1 MGREQ
6 ELIRAVK
13 NRDLPTV
20 QKLVAKIKASKNKL
34 LGSTKRLNVNHQ
46 DCDGFSALH
55 HAALSGSPELISL
68 LLETQAAID
77 IKDSNGMRPLHYAA
91 WQGKPEPVHL
101 LLRAAASVNM
111 ASTDGQIP
119 LHLAAQY
126 GHYEV
131 SEMLLQH
138 QSNPCHINKAK
149 KTPLD
154 LSCEFGRLKVVQLLL
169 NSHLCVAL
177 LEGQAKDASDPNY
190 TTPLHLASKNGHKE
204 IIRQLLKAGIEINR
218 QTKTGTALHEAALY
232 GKTEVVRL
240 LLESGIDVNVR
251 NTYNQ
256 TALDI
261 VNQFTTSH
269 ASKEIKQL
277 LREASGIL
285 QVRALKDFWNVHD
298 PTALNIRAGDVIT
311 VLEQHTD
318 GRWKGHIHDTQRGTD
333 RVGYFP
339 PSIVEV
345 ISKRLGTT
353 LSRSAT
359 VPAHQRQGLTKT
371 QLVGSVVTQGALVSP
386 ADGPHQ
392 PGQTNGQPSTD
403 RANDGP
409 ENIAGDRNSVGSDGS
424 VGSTRS
430 AGSGQST
437 EGMNGQTT
445 TILIENAK
453 LLPPGGEDLQ
463 LHSLGPNS
471 CTQQMDPVTGTLCHQ
486 TPFSCKLGETIS
498 QQQNCP
504 EQLLEGKDAKAIYSW
519 LSEFQLQMY
528 TANFVNAGYDVPTI
542 SRMTPEDLTA
552 VGVTK
557 PGHRKK
563 ISTEISKLSIAEW
576 LPNYTPDDLME
587 WLSAIGLPQYH
598 KKLVENGYDSITI
611 VTDLTWE
618 DLQEIGINQLGHQK
632 KIMLAV
638 KKLADIRKSLNQVD
652 GKILRRRVPGSL
664 DIVTIE
670 SLENGES
677 QLPQSPKMLTF
688 QDSELSYELQTA
700 MSNSCQ
706 ETLDIKSTQAISRSQ
721 ESIGIRSRGSGHSQ
735 ENVVTRAA
743 LSSHS
748 QESLGSGSSSS
759 SSGGRTSI
767 LHRTKNSLGIPPG
780 KSSQENYGK
789 PVSQLTVHDG
799 ISGYPNGHAESPLKE
814 RNLPEGMDH
823 YQGPQAQKLC
833 SPSRPVNAQLQM
845 QQSHSTLP
853 ATPPCTP
860 PHISSKGILPHV
872 FMHPNVTLKSNPA
885 PVLSPPEQPKTPTRV
900 CSQDVQSQ
908 NHAFSYLHSH
918 CGSSSSTEAPVPPPK
933 PVLPDAIPV
942 LWPPVGECNGEVFKF
957 KKRSHSLNRYAMSDG
972 EAEEEDVPP
981 STLES
986 YATLTRRP
994 GRSQVAHTYAQP
1006 DKKVL
1011 RSQSFAIRARK
1022 KGPPPPPPKRLSSVS
1037 TTQPLEMEGE
1047 IGTESESGQPI
1058 SIEGDGPTL
1067 LAAITDNGGKTRTVK
1082 SITAMLEV
1090 SSGGSPQKITHP
1102 AQKDPSC
1109 GARTLD
1115 LSAAELAA
1123 KPRDTIDGN
1132 VTRRRTISESAVSR
1146 SEALPIIM
1154 DDVKSDTEDELK
1166 IGREEAGISSSSQNS
1181 SNECIPFAE
1190 EGNLTIKQRPKPN
1203 GASKVDTS
1211 TINLDHGI
1219 QSAHTLGN
1227 LTQSS
1232 EKDHGIS
1239 PGKKLEVPD
1248 FNLTESDTVK
1258 RRPKLK
1264 EKESSMGMGPGSD
1277 GQTYSMAPTS
1287 RYSETQAASISTSTL
1302 SPDVL
1307 PVTRDVFDDDSIE
1320 FRIAEIEKS
1329 ILSLEKGMMKPSVS
1343 LKPSISSAAQP
1354 RIVTDVSLQKAAMKP
1369 GIPNKATVQKAI
1381 SLVSAKPS
1389 SVASTKLVFS
1399 GSPAVFQH
1407 VMQTVPNTIIPEKTV
1422 GTMPEF
1428 PRPYVMPTSCP
1439 LKLNADTRLSQSGG
1453 SHVPMKPLSPAPDP
1467 ALVQQKL
1474 DRTNSSLEAALKAA
1488 EKKLVAEEL
1497 KSSCEAVKS
1506 TKNILDDI
1514 SNMFD
1519 DLADQLEAML
1529 D

>member
-13 NRDLPTV
+13 NRDLATV
-20 QKLVAKIKASKNKL
+20 QKLVAKTKASKNKL

-46 DCDGFSALH
+46 DSDGFSALH
-55 HAALSGSPELISL
+55 HAALSGNPELIAL
-68 LLETQAAID
+68 LLEMQAAVD

-91 WQGKPEPVHL
+91 WQGNPEPVHL

-111 ASTDGQIP
+111 ASADGQIP
-119 LHLAAQY
+119 LHLSAQY

-204 IIRQLLKAGIEINR
+204 IIRQLLKAGIEINK

-240 LLESGIDVNVR
+240 LLDSGIDVNIR

-285 QVRALKDFWNVHD
+285 QVRALKDFWNIHD
-298 PTALNIRAGDVIT
+298 PTALNIRAGDIIT

-318 GRWKGHIHDTQRGTD
+318 GRWKGHIHDSQKGTD

-359 VPAHQRQGLTKT
+359 VPAQRQGLAKM
-371 QLVGSVVTQGALVSP
+371 QPVGPNVLPVALVPPVASH
-386 ADGPHQ
+386 HQ
-392 PGQTNGQPSTD
+392 PGQANGQPSTKGT
-403 RANDGP
+403 GP

-437 EGMNGQTT
+437 EGMTGQTT
-445 TILIENAK
+445 TIIIENAK
-453 LLPPGGEDLQ
+453 PLTPGGDDVQ
-463 LHSLGPNS
+463 LHSLGPES
-471 CTQQMDPVTGTLCHQ
+471 WSQQMDPVTGTLRHL
-486 TPFSCKLGETIS
+486 SNCKLGEIS
-498 QQQNCP
+498 QQHSWP

-519 LSEFQLQMY
+519 LNEFQLQMY
-528 TANFVNAGYDVPTI
+528 TAHFINAGYDIPTI

-563 ISTEISKLSIAEW
+563 ISTEISKLSVAEW
-576 LPNYTPDDLME
+576 LPNYTPADLME

-598 KKLVENGYDSITI
+598 KKLVENGYDSINI

-618 DLQEIGINQLGHQK
+618 DLQEIGINKLGHQK

-638 KKLADIRKSLNQVD
+638 KKLADIRKSMNQVD
-652 GKILRRRVPGSL
+652 GKMLKRRIPGSL

-670 SLENGES
+670 SLENGE
-677 QLPQSPKMLTF
+677 LPQTPKMLTF

-706 ETLDIKSTQAISRSQ
+706 EPLSIESIQGMSGSQ

-735 ENVVTRAA
+735 ENMVSRAT

-759 SSGGRTSI
+759 SSGGRTSV
-767 LHRTKNSLGIPPG
+767 LHKTKENVGIPPG
-780 KSSQENYGK
+780 RPNQENSGK
-789 PVSQLTVHDG
+789 PMSRVTDG
-799 ISGYPNGHAESPLKE
+799 RNGHTNRHAGSPLKE
-814 RNLPEGMDH
+814 RNVPEGMDH
-823 YQGPQAQKLC
+823 YQQPQAQKFS
-833 SPSRPVNAQLQM
+833 SPAKPMNAQLQI
-845 QQSHSTLP
+845 QQSQNVLP

-860 PHISSKGILPHV
+860 PHTSSNKKLPHV
-872 FMHPNVTLKSNPA
+872 FLYPNVNLKSHPA
-885 PVLSPPEQPKTPTRV
+885 PALPPSEQPKTPTHV
-900 CSQDVQSQ
+900 YSQHVQAQ
-908 NHAFSYLHSH
+908 NHALQTNAQKTFSYLHSH
-918 CGSSSSTEAPVPPPK
+918 CGSSTEGPVLPPK
-933 PVLPDAIPV
+933 PFMPGAVQV
-942 LWPPVGECNGEVFKF
+942 LWPPVEECNGETFKF
-957 KKRSHSLNRYAMSDG
+957 KKRSQSLNRYAMSDG
-972 EAEEEDVPP
+972 ETEEEEVPT
-981 STLES
+981 STLGS

-994 GRSQVAHTYAQP
+994 GRSQVAHSNAQP

-1022 KGPPPPPPKRLSSVS
+1022 KGPPPAPPKRLSSVS
-1037 TTQPLEMEGE
+1037 TTQSLEMESE
-1047 IGTESESGQPI
+1047 TGTVSEREQPPSVEGFDLILPTVIAESRGNARS
-1058 SIEGDGPTL
+1058 
-1067 LAAITDNGGKTRTVK
+1067 VK

-1090 SSGGSPQKITHP
+1090 SSSGSPQVVTHP
-1102 AQKDPSC
+1102 AQKDPSHEA
-1109 GARTLD
+1109 GNSD
-1115 LSAAELAA
+1115 LCTAKLAE
-1123 KPRDTIDGN
+1123 KPRDAHGGN
-1132 VTRRRTISESAVSR
+1132 ITRRRTISESAMPRTEV
-1146 SEALPIIM
+1146 LPVT
-1154 DDVKSDTEDELK
+1154 DDVKSDTEDEK
-1166 IGREEAGISSSSQNS
+1166 AGREEAGISSSSQNS
-1181 SNECIPFAE
+1181 SSECIPFAE
-1190 EGNLTIKQRPKPN
+1190 EGNLTIKQRPKTN
-1203 GASKVDTS
+1203 GTSKTDTS
-1211 TINLDHGI
+1211 TTNLEHGT
-1219 QSAHTLGN
+1219 QSFPVAG
-1227 LTQSS
+1227 SS
-1232 EKDHGIS
+1232 EKDHNS
-1239 PGKKLEVPD
+1239 SVGKKLEMPD

-1264 EKESSMGMGPGSD
+1264 EKESQANMVPSSD
-1277 GQTYSMAPTS
+1277 GQATSLAPASQYAEAQAVSITGTS
-1287 RYSETQAASISTSTL
+1287 VP
-1302 SPDVL
+1302 SPGAQ
-1307 PVTRDVFDDDSIE
+1307 PVTREAFDDNSIA
-1320 FRIAEIEKS
+1320 FRIAEIEES
-1329 ILSLEKGMMKPSVS
+1329 ILSLEQGMTKPSVS
-1343 LKPSISSAAQP
+1343 PKPSIPAAAQP
-1354 RIVTDVSLQKAAMKP
+1354 RIYTGVNLQKAAMQP
-1369 GIPNKATVQKAI
+1369 GPPNEATIQMAT
-1381 SLVSAKPS
+1381 SPEAPAKLS

-1399 GSPAVFQH
+1399 GPPVGFQH
-1407 VMQTVPNTIIPEKTV
+1407 VTQTSLDASKLR
-1422 GTMPEF
+1422 TMPEF
-1428 PRPYVMPTSCP
+1428 PGHCAMATSSS
-1439 LKLNADTRLSQSGG
+1439 LKLNADMKVPASGG
-1453 SHVPMKPLSPAPDP
+1453 SCVSTKPLAADTT
-1467 ALVQQKL
+1467 LMQQKL
-1474 DRTNSSLEAALKAA
+1474 DHTSSSLEAALQNA
-1488 EKKLVAEEL
+1488 EKQLGSEEL
-1497 KSSCEAVKS
+1497 KSSYKPRRS